1 MAKINLNQNRF
12 FEPDKD
18 TRSIARELY
27 LNVKKLPIISP
38 HGHVDPKIL
47 AEDKNFPNPSELLI
61 MPDHYIFRMFYS
73 QGIKLES
80 LGIPTKDGSKI
91 EANPR
96 KIWQI
101 FCENYFLF
109 SGTPTKMW
117 LSYVFKE
124 IFGIDD
130 HPNENNSMKLYDY
143 IQELLMQDRF
153 RPRSMFDQF
162 NIETLCTTESADDK
176 LIHHTAIRNS
186 GWDGHV
192 ITAFRPDSVMNIEA
206 KEWKQEIEKL
216 SISSGINIDSYKSF
230 LHAIENR
237 REFFKKMGATS
248 TDQGVITPYTGR
260 VSDSL
265 ADGIFQRALKSN
277 LNQDDQEIFIGHML
291 MEMARMSTEDGLV
304 MQIHAGS
311 RRNHN
316 QFIFNRFGPDKG
328 ADIPVKTDFTN
339 NLHSLLNEFG
349 NNIDF
354 SLIIFTLDES
364 VYARE
369 LAPLAGH
376 YPSMK
381 LGPPWWFHDSIEG
394 MKRFRK
400 RVTET
405 AGIYNTAGFNDDTR
419 AFLSIPARHDLCRR
433 IDSNFLAE
441 QVVRHIIDMDEAI
454 QLGEDLAYN
463 LVKKAYKL
471 K

>member
-153 RPRSMFDQF
+153 KPRSMFDQF
-162 NIETLCTTESADDK
+162 NIETLCTTKSADDK

-192 ITAFRPDSVMNIEA
+192 ITAFRPDSVMNIDSG
-206 KEWKQEIEKL
+206 EWKQEIEKL

-248 TDQGVITPYTGR
+248 TDQGVVSPYTGR

-265 ADGIFQRALKSN
+265 ADEIFQRALKSN